1 MGHATDNTT
10 QYTIKAF
17 NSTVGD
23 YAVVDSYF
31 GRARYVEFVSD
42 TVMKAFV
49 EVPFFDTDGIVAGDW
64 NSEHGYE
71 EVWSSTRY
79 YPRSATFHEGRLF
92 FGGQEPAIDIVWFA
106 RL

>member
-1 MGHATDNTT
+1 M
-10 QYTIKAF
+10 
-17 NSTVGD
+17 GD
-23 YAVVDSYF
+23 YAVVDSGF

-71 EVWSSTRY
+71 EVWSSTRG
-79 YPRSATFHEGRLF
+79 YPRSVTFHEGRLF
-92 FGGQEPAIDIVWFA
+92 FGGTKSRPSTLFGSRVSDFLQLQSRRGIG
-106 RL
+106 